1 MPCLSATSSQSADD
15 EDEDGVMRSVEA
27 SFDRQWMNLSSN
39 SSTCDGLV
47 AVRHWQRVVL
57 CCCIL
62 LNFSFCGGYSLTR
75 ETRMIA
81 STTTFLAKTRES
93 FKLSDLQWLELSLEA
108 NLDPRF
114 SCQRLLVDASTAS
127 SLLKFTVQDPHVA
140 SCLLQGNHDNTSA
153 GCLLP
158 PSLSRCEWI
167 GRLLIRNETAQG
179 LVENISPAVAS
190 LGLQGSWILDHLYL
204 RSTAESS
211 LTLHDNFGHA
221 YTEQTLTCAIA
232 QALWPLPAALNSS
245 CTLSSRLLVID
256 TSSMGL
262 FLVQLLPPSGVDK
275 SRSPCSSLRMD
286 VIQWSRRPFQYSS
299 AIQPALAEIVVDL
312 LINLVYSRRNGNEMD
327 KTRTGFQNTD
337 SLDLTPIVVLDPTC
351 GSGTFLA
358 YALDRNCHVIG
369 WDSNPKCIE
378 GTYANLQHLVET
390 SSCHNDNENSIDAN
404 ERASWIPL
412 SYVNRTDM
420 WTNEQCRLLVRD
432 SSQVWEDATTPSN
445 GENLVPPI
453 CIDCMVCN
461 LPWGVNSKTYSQE
474 NERILGSTRQ
484 ILTKGT
490 PCAVILKQG
499 SDVNSS
505 ETMRR
510 FLTKLGYEV
519 LGQAQVPPSNFQLPS
534 LAVKKK
540 KGVKSDRTN
549 NQGTGGTSRKRRS
562 DCTIVIAV
570 AD

>member
-1 MPCLSATSSQSADD
+1 MPCLGATSSQSADD

-39 SSTCDGLV
+39 FSTCDGLV

-62 LNFSFCGGYSLTR
+62 LNFSFCRGYSLTR
-75 ETRMIA
+75 ETRKIA
-81 STTTFLAKTRES
+81 TTTTTFLAKTRES
-93 FKLSDLQWLELSLEA
+93 FKLSDLQWLELSLET

-127 SLLKFTVQDPHVA
+127 SLLKLAVQDPHVA
-140 SCLLQGNHDNTSA
+140 SCLLQGNHDKASA

-158 PSLSRCEWI
+158 ASLARCEWI
-167 GRLLIRNETAQG
+167 GRLF
-179 LVENISPAVAS
+179 
-190 LGLQGSWILDHLYL
+190 LDYFYL
-204 RSTAESS
+204 RSTAETS
-211 LTLHDNFGHA
+211 LTLHNNFGHA

-245 CTLSSRLLVID
+245 CTLSNRLLVID

-262 FLVQLLPPSGVDK
+262 FLVPLLPLSGVDK
-275 SRSPCSSLRMD
+275 SRSPCGSLRMD
-286 VIQWSRRPFQYSS
+286 IVQWSRRPFQYSS
-299 AIQPALAEIVVDL
+299 AIQPALAEKVVDL
-312 LINLVYSRRNGNEMD
+312 LINLVYSRRNENEMD
-327 KTRTGFQNTD
+327 KTRTGFQNSD
-337 SLDLTPIVVLDPTC
+337 SLDRTPVVVLDPTC

-378 GTYANLQHLVET
+378 GTCANLRYLVET
-390 SSCHNDNENSIDAN
+390 SSCHNDNENSNDAN
-404 ERASWIPL
+404 ERSSWIPL

-420 WTNEQCRLLVRD
+420 WTNGQCRLLVRD
-432 SSQVWEDATTPSN
+432 SSQVWEEATRTSN
-445 GENLVPPI
+445 GEDLVPPI
-453 CIDCMVCN
+453 CSNCMVCN

-484 ILTKGT
+484 ILAKGT

-499 SDVNSS
+499 SDVKNSES
-505 ETMRR
+505 MRR
-510 FLTKLGYEV
+510 FLAKLGYQV

-534 LAVKKK
+534 SSVK
-540 KGVKSDRTN
+540 
-549 NQGTGGTSRKRRS
+549 
-562 DCTIVIAV
+562 
-570 AD
+570 